1 MNMMRIKEK
10 CENIY
15 NDFKDKGMSQY
26 PFNADILN
34 AIMHIYADNEDEAI
48 EIYKECIKDNTDFET
63 SSYTIS
69 DMDNWEYKVTE
80 VNWR

>member
-1 MNMMRIKEK
+1 MK
-10 CENIY
+10 IY
-15 NDFKDKGMSQY
+15 LVESRQKYTDCFDNYCFDY
-26 PFNADILN
+26 
-34 AIMHIYADNEDEAI
+34 IYADNEDEAI